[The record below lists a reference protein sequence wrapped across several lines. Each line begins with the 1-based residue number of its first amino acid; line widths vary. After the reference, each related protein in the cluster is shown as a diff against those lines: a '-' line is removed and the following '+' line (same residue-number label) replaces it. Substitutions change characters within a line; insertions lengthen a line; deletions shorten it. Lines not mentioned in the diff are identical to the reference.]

1 MQALRTVNIVWEQK
15 FRGAYPVSRYAL
27 GDEGT
32 VVLAL
37 PRPLEAR
44 AYDLTRLHPDG
55 AMDVLAGFSVET
67 LLKLEVSASSNDCLG
82 MTTDDIYLFRDGSKS
97 RFLGE
102 QRLSFVDAALSADG
116 ARLAVGFSDFAGAS
130 YALAYGEIGGR
141 VTWLRDVDLPLSSL
155 TLSRDGKRIALGAE
169 AGTLWMVDA
178 ARRDVWQF
186 EQEEPVRA
194 LACSAEGA
202 ITVYGTAGGTVG
214 LIDSEGARRWEAR
227 MPGEIVALALSGEGT
242 FCAALVRDSSSAAA
256 TQIVCL
262 VGEGQIGWEY
272 EAEKRLLGLSLSSSG
287 RYLATG
293 ARDGTVTVYEA
304 VPGEAAGSVRTGS
317 GESPARAE
325 ADAQAEAGDLEG
337 AVRTLRAALEADPA
351 DAALYQAFAVQQ
363 EHWFQT
369 CQEQAQT
376 CCAASDFAG
385 AIAALEPLLCAAP
398 HHVAAVTLR
407 AAAGKERA
415 RQLLS
420 EAREQIASGSAEA
433 AETALLAAIAHDTH
447 LLDARTELAS
457 LRARRAAEAAEEAE
471 RLLAEGDMEAGI
483 AALEQA
489 QKFAPSPELAAKL
502 ARAQVAHEFMEGI
515 AHYNAK
521 RYHEAVFQFK
531 KVLARDPNHH
541 EARRHL
547 DYAQTFAQDS
557 ATADLNDRF
566 SRLE

>member
-15 FRGAYPVSRYAL
+15 FRGTYPVSRYAL

-55 AMDVLAGFSVET
+55 AMDVLASFSVET
-67 LLKLEVSASSNDCLG
+67 LLKLEVAASTDGLG
-82 MTTDDIYLFRDGSKS
+82 MTADDIYLFRGGSKS

-102 QRLSFVDAALSADG
+102 QRLLFVDAALSADG

-130 YALAYGEIGGR
+130 YALALGEMSGR
-141 VTWLRDVDLPLSSL
+141 VTWMRDVDMPLSAL

-194 LACSAEGA
+194 LACSADGA
-202 ITVYGTAGGTVG
+202 ITVFGTAGGTVG

-227 MPGEIVALALSGEGT
+227 MPGEIVALALSGDGT
-242 FCAALVRDSSSAAA
+242 LCAALVRTSEAS

-272 EAEKRLLGLSLSSSG
+272 ETEKRLLGLSLSANG

-304 VPGEAAGSVRTGS
+304 VPGEAQGRLHAGS
-317 GESPARAE
+317 GESPARTAAE
-325 ADAQAEAGDLEG
+325 ALAEAGDLGG
-337 AVRTLRAALEADPA
+337 AARTLRAALEADPA
-351 DAALYQAFAVQQ
+351 DVALYQAFAAQQ
-363 EHWFQT
+363 ERWFQT
-369 CQEQAQT
+369 CQEQAQA
-376 CCAASDFAG
+376 CCAAGDFAG
-385 AIAALEPLLCAAP
+385 AVAALEPLLRADP
-398 HHVAAVTLR
+398 YHVAAVTLR

-420 EAREQIASGSAEA
+420 EAREQAASGDAEA
-433 AETALLAAIAHDTH
+433 AERALLEAIAHDTH
-447 LLDARTELAS
+447 LLEARAELAA

-471 RLLAEGDMEAGI
+471 RLLAEGNLEDGI
-483 AALEQA
+483 AALERA
-489 QKFAPSPELAAKL
+489 HKLAPSPELAEKL

-515 AHYNAK
+515 AHYSAK

-531 KVLARDPNHH
+531 KVLARDPGHN
-541 EARRHL
+541 EARRYL